1 MAHKNNAKI
10 LLRILPPSLPSFRL
24 LQNFYQELVESVLH
38 LSMGVVYGR
47 CLWVL
52 SMGVVLFSIFLI
64 NCVISQDKKATIS
77 VIFDTESA
85 TSLELTE
92 KIF

>member
-10 LLRILPPSLPSFRL
+10 LLRILPPSLRL
-24 LQNFYQELVESVLH
+24 LPNFYHELVESVLE
-38 LSMGVVYGR
+38 
-47 CLWVL
+47 L
-52 SMGVVLFSIFLI
+52 SMGVVLFSIFLF
-64 NCVISQDKKATIS
+64 NFVISQDKKATIS

>member
-10 LLRILPPSLPSFRL
+10 LLRILPPSLRL
-24 LQNFYQELVESVLH
+24 LPNFYHELVESVLQ
-38 LSMGVVYGR
+38 
-47 CLWVL
+47 L
-52 SMGVVLFSIFLI
+52 SMGVVLFIIFLF
-64 NCVISQDKKATIS
+64 NFVISQDKKATIS